1 MCYKERKST
10 PLVHVNF
17 LIIKAKLLGNAQSI
31 LTKGINTL
39 LIWKVKTTTHL
50 KLKPYHI
57 KIPLCI

>member
-17 LIIKAKLLGNAQSI
+17 LIIKARRMGNAHSI
-31 LTKGINTL
+31 LSKDINTL
-39 LIWKVKTTTHL
+39 FIWKVKKTTHFKL
-50 KLKPYHI
+50 KLYHI